1 MEYHLD
7 PGQTTPER
15 SPRISQFDVKA
26 VDRSLVA
33 VCGIGL
39 RLPGGIRSTVDFW
52 DLLVNG
58 KDARG
63 PIPSSRY
70 NIDGFSDSLGGKA
83 GIKTRHGYFL
93 DEDLSAIDTSFFSMS
108 RREVEN
114 CDPQQR
120 QLLEVVKECLD
131 DAGELNY
138 RDQVVGC
145 YVGTFGEDWLQ
156 ITSKEPLYQGGFGFI
171 ATGNGDLM
179 LANRVSYEYDLKGPR
194 QANPE

>member
-1 MEYHLD
+1 MEFRLD
-7 PGQTTPER
+7 RGQTTPER
-15 SPRISQFDVKA
+15 SPRTSHSDGKPIDQ
-26 VDRSLVA
+26 SLIA
-33 VCGIGL
+33 ICGIGL
-39 RLPGGIRSTVDFW
+39 RLPGGIRNTGDFW

-63 PIPSSRY
+63 PVPSTRY
-70 NIDGFSDSLGGKA
+70 NIDGFNDDLGGKD

-93 DEDLSAIDTSFFSMS
+93 DEDLSTIDTSFFSMS

-131 DAGELNY
+131 DAGEVNY
-138 RDQVVGC
+138 RDQLVGC
-145 YVGTFGEDWLQ
+145 YVGTFGEDWLH
-156 ITSKEPLYQGGFGFI
+156 ITSKEPLYQGGFGMI

-179 LANRVSYEYDLKGPR
+179 LANRISYEYDLKGPR
-194 QANPE
+194 